1 MGNQYQCALEALQ
14 LRNECLNR
22 LQIQVIRRL
31 VQDQHIRF
39 LESDPTEDE
48 PGRFTAGQRTHF
60 LFTVVLSEQ
69 HHAHLCSHEAAV
81 PTCTE
86 IPEPLLRCFFTTLE
100 FFLVILGEVA
110 EVGFIAPLDFALIRF
125 ELAHH
130 DLQQRRLSDPVGA
143 HDRHA
148 ISPMNE

>member
-1 MGNQYQCALEALQ
+1 MGNQYQGALEALQ
-14 LRNECLNR
+14 FRNKCLNR

-31 VQDQHIRF
+31 IQDQHIRF
-39 LESDPTEDE
+39 LKSDTTEDE
-48 PGRFTAGQRTHF
+48 PGRFAAGQCAHL
-60 LFTVVLSEQ
+60 LFPVVLSEQ
-69 HHAHLCSHEAAV
+69 HQAHLGSHEAAV

-100 FFLVILGEVA
+100 CFLVILGEIA
-110 EVGFIAPLDFALIRF
+110 QVGFIAPLDFALISF

-130 DLQQRRLSDPVGA
+130 NLQQRGLSNPIGA
-143 HDRHA
+143 HDRDA

>member
-1 MGNQYQCALEALQ
+1 M
-14 LRNECLNR
+14 
-22 LQIQVIRRL
+22 IRRL

-48 PGRFTAGQRTHF
+48 PGRFAAGQGTHL

-86 IPEPLLRCFFTTLE
+86 IPKPLLRCFFATLE
-100 FFLVILGEVA
+100 FFLVILGEITQM
-110 EVGFIAPLDFALIRF
+110 GFIAPFDFALIRF